1 GFGRARR
8 RDREQRCDPARG
20 AVARPAA
27 GRGGAAGDVAGR
39 RGRDPARRPAAPGL
53 RRPPDPLQGPV
64 LVRRAGLAAA
74 RPTPGAPRGRR
85 SLGRGRTTLPRRR
98 PADPLPGQGGA
109 CRAAGAARVRDRLHH
124 AQPPARGRGTGRRL
138 GSVRARVRGRRNARG
153 RRPHRRPSRRHRRR
167 GHRLPGRAARRRR
180 LGRAPGRNRRVD
192 ARAARALRA
201 GRIRGSRA
209 QLQLGPR
216 GAPYRRTARSVAAAA
231 RRRHGRGVLR
241 AMAPGFRRWLWI
253 ALRLLVAAACI
264 AYLARQV
271 YEVSREMALVEWL
284 PASAFLFA
292 CLAAPVFAATAWL
305 LALAWRVLLRALGQD
320 VRLSALARTLFLTQ
334 PAKYLPGNV
343 GHHVGRVALARRTLQ
358 IPVGTCIASLMQEGA
373 LLCLAAMLTALA
385 CVMLQP
391 WPIPSLASTG
401 WESGAPW
408 LLAAAIAAGL
418 LALAVVNA
426 WRRSR
431 HVPRVRGMRWL
442 LDAAPSWPTTLRASP
457 WYMATSLLNGAGLM
471 LLALPLLDSTS
482 GLFLPLTAAFA

>member
-1 GFGRARR
+1 
-8 RDREQRCDPARG
+8 
-20 AVARPAA
+20 
-27 GRGGAAGDVAGR
+27 
-39 RGRDPARRPAAPGL
+39 
-53 RRPPDPLQGPV
+53 
-64 LVRRAGLAAA
+64 
-74 RPTPGAPRGRR
+74 
-85 SLGRGRTTLPRRR
+85 
-98 PADPLPGQGGA
+98 
-109 CRAAGAARVRDRLHH
+109 
-124 AQPPARGRGTGRRL
+124 
-138 GSVRARVRGRRNARG
+138 
-153 RRPHRRPSRRHRRR
+153 
-167 GHRLPGRAARRRR
+167 
-180 LGRAPGRNRRVD
+180 
-192 ARAARALRA
+192 
-201 GRIRGSRA
+201 
-209 QLQLGPR
+209 
-216 GAPYRRTARSVAAAA
+216 
-231 RRRHGRGVLR
+231 
-241 AMAPGFRRWLWI
+241 MAPGFRRWLWI

-271 YEVSREMALVEWL
+271 YEVSREMSLVEWL

-334 PAKYLPGNV
+334 PAKYLPGNI

-482 GLFLPLTAAFA
+482 GLFLPLTAAFALSWVIGFVVPGAPGGLGVREAALVLLLEGVLPRETVLAIALMSRLSMTLADALIFLSGLALPKPPQLTSPA